1 MNKDKDKSKKKSEV
15 LLNTL
20 ITIFTIAIIVL
31 IGFLAYQY
39 NKDKNSDENKLAY
52 TDLVK
57 EIQAGNVE
65 KIEMTTGSMSLKVK
79 MKDVEKEKTTIIP
92 SVQVF
97 SELVQQKVLEENNI
111 ELETKTPS
119 ILSQIPSYIF
129 SILPTIIMVALFI
142 MIFKMQG
149 LGDKGEVYDDTERK
163 TKITFDNIAGLDEE
177 KEELKEIVE
186 FLKKP
191 KKFTEMG
198 AKIPKGVLLY
208 GKPGTGKT
216 LIAKAI
222 AGEADVPFISMSG
235 SEFIEMFAGL
245 GASRVRKL
253 FDKARKLAPCIVF
266 IDEIDAIGSRRT
278 SNSGAET
285 ENNQTLNQLLVVID
299 AIGSRRTSN
308 SVAESEYNHTL
319 NQLLVEMD
327 GFSSEETIIVLAA
340 TNRPEMLDKA
350 LLRPGRFDRQV
361 TVPAPDLVGREAIL
375 KIHAKDKKLADDV
388 SLYSIAEDTAGFT
401 GAELANI
408 LNEAAIIATK
418 KDHTAIT
425 NADLDEAV
433 KKVTVGLEKTSRK
446 ISDKD
451 KKLTAYHEAGHAI
464 VSQFLPTQTAV
475 KEVSIIPRGMA
486 GGYTMY
492 KSDEDKYYISKTEMQ
507 EKLIALLGG
516 RAAEK
521 LILDDISTG
530 ASNDLE
536 VATQIARDMITVYG
550 MSDSIGTISFKD
562 SDGQINYQMFGE
574 EMQDAIGKEVKRL
587 IDTAYNDAQE
597 ILRQNVET
605 LHAIAK
611 VLITKEKINEEEFNK
626 FFA

>member
-1 MNKDKDKSKKKSEV
+1 MDKDKSNKMLKT
-15 LLNTL
+15 LLN
-20 ITIFTIAIIVL
+20 IIATIIALAILAVASY
-31 IGFLAYQY
+31 FLY
-39 NKDKNSDENKLAY
+39 KNIKENNSEDTKLAY

-65 KIEMTTGSMSLKVK
+65 KIEMTTGSPSLKVK

-97 SELVQQKVLEENNI
+97 SELVQQKVLEDNNI
-111 ELETKTPS
+111 QLETKTPS
-119 ILSQIPSYIF
+119 ILSQIPSYFF

-149 LGDKGEVYDDTERK
+149 LGDKGQVYDDTERK
-163 TKITFDNIAGLDEE
+163 TKITFDDIAGLDEE

-253 FDKARKLAPCIVF
+253 FEKARKLAPCIVF
-266 IDEIDAIGSRRT
+266 IDEIDAIGSRRS
-278 SNSGAET
+278 SNSGAES
-285 ENNQTLNQLLVVID
+285 ENNQ
-299 AIGSRRTSN
+299 
-308 SVAESEYNHTL
+308 TL

-361 TVPAPDLVGREAIL
+361 TVPAPDLPGREAIL
-375 KIHAKDKKLADDV
+375 KIHAKDKKLAEDV
-388 SLYSIAEDTAGFT
+388 SLYNIAEDTAGFT

-418 KDHTAIT
+418 KNHEAIT

-446 ISDKD
+446 ISEKD

-550 MSDSIGTISFKD
+550 MSDEIGTISFKD
-562 SDGQINYQMFGE
+562 SDGQMDYQMFGE
-574 EMQDAIGKEVKRL
+574 DMQDAIGKEVKRL
-587 IDTAYNDAQE
+587 IDTAYRDAQE
-597 ILRQNVET
+597 ILKQNVET

-611 VLITKEKINEEEFNK
+611 ELMTKEKINEQEFNK
-626 FFA
+626 FFM